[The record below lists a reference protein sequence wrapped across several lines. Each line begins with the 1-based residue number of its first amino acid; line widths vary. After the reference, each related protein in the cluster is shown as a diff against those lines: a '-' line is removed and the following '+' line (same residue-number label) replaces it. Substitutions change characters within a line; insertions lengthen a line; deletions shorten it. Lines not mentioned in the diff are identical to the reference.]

1 MDMILGRNN
10 MHYIHCHQGV
20 DLNKGGTVGYLSS
33 LLDGMQKIGS
43 FESDDG
49 LTHAFLFPNI
59 GPNERLPNHVEES
72 LKFHTPFSIAYE
84 DSEHLKYRNSQE
96 WFHSLIP
103 LSEAIKVNYRKI
115 TSIHIHGAYNFLPV
129 YNMLRLAGIEND
141 VVKILTTHN
150 PWKPEE
156 EDIFHFNKNKSQAE
170 LQRDLPKE
178 AAYRHFLRMRDD
190 FAFRMSDVLLFPT
203 EHSMDGYYESWPE
216 FADIVKDKP
225 VYFTI
230 TGTEKKEVN
239 LSREQMRKSLGIPE
253 DAKVFLYLGRF
264 IPMRGFDLY
273 EKVAE
278 QIINKHENAYFLA
291 VGEKREKPSIKSDR
305 WIEVGYT
312 TSPGDYLNMSDAVVM
327 ANRGSYFDLGM
338 IETLSL
344 GTHLIAAKVGGYKYL
359 EGKTKGVTFFEKE
372 SEEGLL
378 KACDDFCF
386 LEAET
391 IQEGRLDNIRLYE
404 SEMTPEM
411 FATNYKKTIDKM
423 YEELD
428 IKPRDRNIV
437 KVFYPK
443 DRSSKENA
451 QAGNAQVK
459 AQKPNIQREPAN
471 TIASVSNIKQKPRSK
486 EQEAVELFEKGLF
499 QPSIE
504 AFYEAINQDGG
515 SPRLRRKLAEV
526 LYAVGN
532 KGEAI
537 NQLEL
542 ARKQIPENKNLRK
555 RVLKMKYGK
564 LAFWVKDSSFI

>member
-1 MDMILGRNN
+1 
-10 MHYIHCHQGV
+10 
-20 DLNKGGTVGYLSS
+20 
-33 LLDGMQKIGS
+33 
-43 FESDDG
+43 
-49 LTHAFLFPNI
+49 
-59 GPNERLPNHVEES
+59 
-72 LKFHTPFSIAYE
+72 
-84 DSEHLKYRNSQE
+84 
-96 WFHSLIP
+96 
-103 LSEAIKVNYRKI
+103 
-115 TSIHIHGAYNFLPV
+115 
-129 YNMLRLAGIEND
+129 
-141 VVKILTTHN
+141 
-150 PWKPEE
+150 
-156 EDIFHFNKNKSQAE
+156 
-170 LQRDLPKE
+170 
-178 AAYRHFLRMRDD
+178 
-190 FAFRMSDVLLFPT
+190 
-203 EHSMDGYYESWPE
+203 
-216 FADIVKDKP
+216 
-225 VYFTI
+225 
-230 TGTEKKEVN
+230 
-239 LSREQMRKSLGIPE
+239 
-253 DAKVFLYLGRF
+253 
-264 IPMRGFDLY
+264 MRGFDLY

-278 QIINKHENAYFLA
+278 KIINKHENAYFLA
-291 VGEKREKPSIKSDR
+291 VGEKREKPYIKSDR

-372 SEEGLL
+372 SEQGLL

-391 IQEGRLDNIRLYE
+391 IKEGGLDNIRLYE

-411 FATNYKKTIDKM
+411 FATNYKNTIDKM

-443 DRSSKENA
+443 DRSSKENV
-451 QAGNAQVK
+451 QVGNAQVK
-459 AQKPNIQREPAN
+459 AQKPNIQRGPAN